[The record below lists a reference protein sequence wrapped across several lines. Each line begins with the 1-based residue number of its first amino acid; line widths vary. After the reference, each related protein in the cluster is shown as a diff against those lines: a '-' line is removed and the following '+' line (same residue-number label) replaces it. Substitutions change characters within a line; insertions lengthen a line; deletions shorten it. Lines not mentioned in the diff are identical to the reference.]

1 MYTDLSQNRGITMT
15 ALFYFLLKHRDV
27 YTKLRDEVD
36 THLPRDPN
44 EDIRFSDARALP
56 YLQAVV
62 NETFRMHP
70 SFAVMYE
77 RVVPAGGAII
87 AGSFVPA
94 GTIVGVNPWVVQ
106 RNPEVFGP
114 DVDVY
119 RPERWLD
126 KDAARVKAMHQSM
139 HQFGAGEYICLG
151 RHVSMLEIYMV
162 VPTMLRR
169 FEVCSCFHCLS
180 FDPRLMLVFPSRS
193 SWRSQTRTGRLI
205 LGPT

>member
-1 MYTDLSQNRGITMT
+1 MT
-15 ALFYFLLKHRDV
+15 ALFYFLLKHPSV
-27 YTKLRDEVD
+27 YTTLRAEID

-44 EDIRFSDARALP
+44 TDIRFSDARALP

-77 RVVPAGGAII
+77 RVVPAGGAMI
-87 AGSFVPA
+87 AGHFVPA
-94 GTIVGVNPWVVQ
+94 GTIVGVNPWVVH
-106 RNPEVFGP
+106 RNTEVFGL

-126 KDAARVKAMHQSM
+126 KDPARVKAMHQCM

-162 VPTMLRR
+162 VPTLLRR
-169 FEVCSCFHCLS
+169 FEVCIPLRFR
-180 FDPRLMLVFPSRS
+180 FFE
-193 SWRSQTRTGRLI
+193 SWWSV
-205 LGPT
+205 

>member
-1 MYTDLSQNRGITMT
+1 MANTHPIIYSGITMT
-15 ALFYFLLKHRDV
+15 ALFYYLLKHRDV
-27 YTKLRDEVD
+27 YNKLREEVD
-36 THLPRDPN
+36 NNLPRDPK

-62 NETFRMHP
+62 NETFRIHP

-77 RVVPAGGAII
+77 RVVPAGGADI
-87 AGSFVPA
+87 AGHFVPE

-106 RNPEVFGP
+106 RNSEVFGK
-114 DVDVY
+114 DANVY
-119 RPERWLD
+119 RPERWLEN
-126 KDAARVKAMHQSM
+126 DAAQVKLMHQAM

-169 FEVCSCFHCLS
+169 FDVCDAPTLRSIFQHFSFCFYITM
-180 FDPRLMLVFPSRS
+180 F
-193 SWRSQTRTGRLI
+193 
-205 LGPT
+205 